1 MSEWI
6 ETQLN
11 HKDTK
16 RLKERR
22 QKKVVAGVTLNE
34 TKSLKF
40 FEYGIHDNYMNE
52 KRGKSTSS
60 FLTNNN
66 NKMYKYKN
74 ISVFLAKQR
83 C

>member
-40 FEYGIHDNYMNE
+40 FEYGIHD
-52 KRGKSTSS
+52 T
-60 FLTNNN
+60 
-66 NKMYKYKN
+66 
-74 ISVFLAKQR
+74 I
-83 C
+83 

>member
-40 FEYGIHDNYMNE
+40 FEYGIHY
-52 KRGKSTSS
+52 T
-60 FLTNNN
+60 
-66 NKMYKYKN
+66 
-74 ISVFLAKQR
+74 I
-83 C
+83 